1 MKMVRDLFMDECD
14 IKVFLLFDRECFYG
28 EGSFMLII
36 VDL

>member
-1 MKMVRDLFMDECD
+1 MKMVRDLFMDEWD
-14 IKVFLLFDRECFYG
+14 IKIFWECFYG